1 MYYSPR
7 LNRWSTASGGQ
18 PVATGQSA
26 TYKSSS
32 SHLIVRPPKVKAI
45 RSSRLERTL
54 RPDHCQHRNDAL
66 NNFLSLLRSSSFR
79 LAQSKSCREKH
90 KSPPDAFHSTR
101 RYAIP
106 LSLYIYISTN
116 NRCVCISFISLSSG
130 PSLKFLPGFP
140 QHNVHI
146 KEAYGVGLEGGD
158 QKTLFQSLL
167 RHWVIMKLPLPS
179 MCQRFFVSID
189 SCASCCAS

>member
-54 RPDHCQHRNDAL
+54 RPGHCQHRNGAL

-140 QHNVHI
+140 STQCPH
-146 KEAYGVGLEGGD
+146 KRSLWCRVGRRRPENTFPIAFKALGNNE
-158 QKTLFQSLL
+158 
-167 RHWVIMKLPLPS
+167 VAPPS

>member
-101 RYAIP
+101 RYALP
-106 LSLYIYISTN
+106 LSLYIYMYKQQVCVYFFYFSLFGAEFEISS
-116 NRCVCISFISLSSG
+116 RLSSTQCPHKRSLWCRVG
-130 PSLKFLPGFP
+130 RRRPENTFPIAFKALGNNEAAPSVDVP
-140 QHNVHI
+140 
-146 KEAYGVGLEGGD
+146 A
-158 QKTLFQSLL
+158 LFREYWQL
-167 RHWVIMKLPLPS
+167 R
-179 MCQRFFVSID
+179 
-189 SCASCCAS
+189 